1 MTIARTILGWIFI
14 AIMVVGVIYAA
25 LSPALQPI
33 VFPEVQ
39 IPGFNQ
45 GTGVSDYYS
54 LIKNSNVSQNV
65 NYVELNATVK
75 FGAISVVFSD
85 NSDVAVEAKFDRG
98 ENTSALATSQAT
110 ENHVLR
116 VNMYGEAGVLNLTLG
131 RSLQYNGSLNLR
143 IGGIT
148 TQLDQNAN
156 ISKLQTQIEYIGG
169 IVVDVHSGASF
180 EQLNLAVDL
189 GGIVLNIDADHITK
203 NATINMNTNIGGAS
217 IGVNVNTAQI
227 GASLEGTV
235 DIGGITINNN
245 QFTGTSSNTQCSLKT
260 TNYQSADKKIDIK
273 TKIGLGGITL
283 QPTTQTIP
291 GFSV

>member
-1 MTIARTILGWIFI
+1 MIIARTVLGWIFI
-14 AIMVVGVIYAA
+14 VIMVVGVIYAA
-25 LSPALQPI
+25 LSPTLQPI

-45 GTGVSDYYS
+45 GTGVSDYYN

-98 ENTSALATSQAT
+98 ENTSVLATSQTT
-110 ENHVLR
+110 ENQVLR

-148 TQLDQNAN
+148 IQLDQNAN
-156 ISKLQTQIEYIGG
+156 VSKLETQIEYIGG
-169 IVVDVHSGASF
+169 IVVNVHNGASF

-203 NATINMNTNIGGAS
+203 DATIDMNTNIGGAS
-217 IGVNVNTAQI
+217 IGVDVNTAQI

-235 DIGGITINNN
+235 DIGGIATNNN

-260 TNYQSADKKIDIK
+260 TNYQSADKKIDIN

-291 GFSV
+291 GFSA

>member
-1 MTIARTILGWIFI
+1 MIIARTVLGWIFI

-25 LSPALQPI
+25 LSPTLQPI
-33 VFPEVQ
+33 VFPQVQ

-45 GTGVSDYYS
+45 GTGVSDYYN
-54 LIKNSNVSQNV
+54 LIKNANVSQNV

-98 ENTSALATSQAT
+98 ENTSALAASQTT
-110 ENHVLR
+110 ENQVLR

-131 RSLQYNGSLNLR
+131 KSLEYNGSLNLR

-156 ISKLQTQIEYIGG
+156 ISKLEAQIEYIGG
-169 IVVDVHSGASF
+169 IVVDVHSGVSF
-180 EQLNLAVDL
+180 EQLDLAVDL
-189 GGIVLNIDADHITK
+189 GGIVLNIDADHIAK
-203 NATINMNTNIGGAS
+203 DATINMNTNIGGAS

-227 GASLEGTV
+227 GAGLEGTV

-260 TNYQSADKKIDIK
+260 TNYQSAHKKIDIK

-283 QPTTQTIP
+283 QPITQIIP
-291 GFSV
+291 GFSA

>member
-1 MTIARTILGWIFI
+1 MIIARTVLGWSFI
-14 AIMVVGVIYAA
+14 AIMVIGVIYAA
-25 LSPALQPI
+25 LSPTLQPI
-33 VFPEVQ
+33 AFPEVQ

-45 GTGVSDYYS
+45 GTGVSDYYN
-54 LIKNSNVSQNV
+54 LVKNTNVSQNV

-98 ENTSALATSQAT
+98 ENTSALATSQTT
-110 ENHVLR
+110 ENQVLR
-116 VNMYGEAGVLNLTLG
+116 VNMYGETGVLNVTLG
-131 RSLQYNGSLNLR
+131 KSLQYNGSLNLR

-148 TQLDQNAN
+148 AQLDQNAN
-156 ISKLQTQIEYIGG
+156 ISKLEAQIEYIGG
-169 IVVDVHSGASF
+169 IIVDVHSGVSF
-180 EQLNLAVDL
+180 EQLDLVVDL

-203 NATINMNTNIGGAS
+203 DAIINMNANIGGAS
-217 IGVNVNTAQI
+217 IGVDVNTAQI

-260 TNYQSADKKIDIK
+260 TNYQSANKKIDIN

-283 QPTTQTIP
+283 QPTAQTIP